1 MAIDV
6 SYRDTYTTS
15 AEDLSRTNK
24 NFIVNEGVAFDG
36 LKVTQSGTPGMSVA
50 VATGTGYFYGSGS
63 NANVM
68 YEFYSDASETVT
80 IGASG
85 VSARIDII
93 CLKVDASTGVASI
106 VAVAGTPS
114 GSPAVPATPASHYKL
129 AEVAVGAGVTS
140 ITNANITDTRRS
152 VFIMPTGARNQGL
165 INGYIRATVS
175 SNNLT
180 VAISTSPTSLVAPS
194 TTNPVGIWIGN
205 TLRWITSSLSISANA
220 GTNWFNAGSAELA
233 TREIDY
239 FAYIGYNATDG
250 ITLGFARIPY
260 ARLYSDFNTTTTNER
275 YARISTITNAAAG
288 DNYVNI
294 GRFAATL
301 SAGAGHNWSVPAF
314 TNANLIQEP
323 IYVTSFSSLKIK
335 PIYYQNL
342 LAGWTSTANSN
353 EQVLGTGGTPLN
365 IALPIIK
372 NSCFIKVTINA
383 YSAFAVGDNDLLARI
398 GTNSNGLN
406 TTTICSIYQGGT
418 SGNHAT
424 YSQTG
429 IIVDNLST
437 QKYISATIRNSNSNA
452 VNFSASASRTSLIVE
467 IYDFT

>member
-24 NFIVNEGVAFDG
+24 NFIINEGVAFDG
-36 LKVTQSGTPGMSVA
+36 MRVTQSGTPGMSVI
-50 VATGTGYFYGSGS
+50 VAPGTGYFYGSGS

-68 YEFYSDASETVT
+68 YEFYSDANETVT

-85 VSARIDII
+85 VQARIDII
-93 CLKVDASTGVASI
+93 CLKVDASTGVASM

-129 AEVAVGAGVTS
+129 AEVAVGISVTT
-140 ITNANITDTRRS
+140 ITNANITDRRRS
-152 VFIMPTGARNQGL
+152 VFVAPTGARNQGL
-165 INGYIRATVS
+165 INGKIVPTVA

-180 VAISTSPTSLVAPS
+180 VAIKTLSDTDPTA
-194 TTNPVGIWIGN
+194 TNPVGIWIGN
-205 TLRWITSSLSISANA
+205 NLRWITSSLSIAANA
-220 GTNWFNAGSAELA
+220 GTNWFNSGSAELA

-250 ITLGFARIPY
+250 ITLGYARIPY
-260 ARLYSDFNTTTTNER
+260 AKLYSDFNTTTTNEK

-301 SAGAGHNWSVPAF
+301 SATASFNWSVPAF

-323 IYVTSFSSLKIK
+323 IYETREL
-335 PIYYQNL
+335 
-342 LAGWTSTANSN
+342 TATHTINWS
-353 EQVLGTGGTPLN
+353 GGTTNPTTTDSVLKYK
-365 IALPIIK
+365 IRGDLIK
-372 NSCFIKVTINA
+372 FNSWFFDATSNA
-383 YSAFAVGDNDLLARI
+383 KNRTNANVVYPMSFAP
-398 GTNSNGLN
+398 TNSVRDIINCIVISSGGRVGNQTGALVSGN
-406 TTTICSIYQGGT
+406 NVDFVVSMTTAAFELYT
-418 SGNHAT
+418 SGEFK
-424 YSQTG
+424 
-429 IIVDNLST
+429 I
-437 QKYISATIRNSNSNA
+437 
-452 VNFSASASRTSLIVE
+452 
-467 IYDFT
+467 

>member
-36 LKVTQSGTPGMSVA
+36 MKVTESGTPGMSVV
-50 VATGTGYFYGSGS
+50 VAPGTGYFYGSGTNS
-63 NANVM
+63 NVM
-68 YEFYSDASETVT
+68 YEFYSDANETVT

-106 VAVAGTPS
+106 VAIAGTPS

-129 AEVAVGAGVTS
+129 AEVAVGAGVTT

-152 VFIMPTGARNQGL
+152 VFVMPTGARNQGL
-165 INGYIRATVS
+165 INGKIVPTVA
-175 SNNLT
+175 SNDLT
-180 VAISTSPTSLVAPS
+180 VAIKTLSDTDPS
-194 TTNPVGIWIGN
+194 ASNPVGIWIGN

-220 GTNWFNAGSAELA
+220 GTNWFNSGSSELA
-233 TREIDY
+233 TYEVDY

-250 ITLGFARIPY
+250 VVLGFSRIPY
-260 ARLYSDFNTTTTNER
+260 ARLYSDFNTGTTNER

-288 DNYVNI
+288 DNYVNV

-301 SAGAGHNWSVPAF
+301 SASASFNWSVPAF

-323 IYVTSFSSLKIK
+323 IYESRELYWQPTYSGSGAMTYTSVTTTEAA
-335 PIYYQNL
+335 YR
-342 LAGWTSTANSN
+342 
-353 EQVLGTGGTPLN
+353 VLNNGLYRIQLFTQGTTGGTAGTA
-365 IALPIIK
+365 IQATLPF
-372 NSCFIKVTINA
+372 NGGAGARQRFTMVSQ
-383 YSAFAVGDNDLLARI
+383 ND
-398 GTNSNGLN
+398 
-406 TTTICSIYQGGT
+406 TTSGVASCSITDNVLGVSNFPNGVGT
-418 SGNHAT
+418 ANNFGLGANRRIMGNA
-424 YSQTG
+424 
-429 IIVDNLST
+429 ILE
-437 QKYISATIRNSNSNA
+437 IR
-452 VNFSASASRTSLIVE
+452 
-467 IYDFT
+467 